1 MDREARQATR
11 SSWGHKEFRHD
22 QKAFTFTL
30 LFTKHTKEIVYRS
43 FSNWQKIKEE
53 WRLPNSFYEATVTL
67 IPKPEK
73 KKERKLKANNFDEY
87 KHKNPQ
93 QNFSKPNPTYIK
105 KIIYHHQVG
114 FIPGSPRFFN
124 ICKSISVIH
133 HISKKKDKSHMTISI
148 DAEKAFDKI
157 QPPLMTKILPK

>member
-1 MDREARQATR
+1 MNIDAQ
-11 SSWGHKEFRHD
+11 
-22 QKAFTFTL
+22 
-30 LFTKHTKEIVYRS
+30 
-43 FSNWQKIKEE
+43 
-53 WRLPNSFYEATVTL
+53 NS
-67 IPKPEK
+67 
-73 KKERKLKANNFDEY
+73 
-87 KHKNPQ
+87 Q
-93 QNFSKPNPTYIK
+93 QNISKPNPTYIK